1 MTNTIY
7 EAMTDEMTW
16 LGRVLWPLTFGVAY
30 CVTGLFMVVN
40 EKLLKVERVRLF
52 ITIHVSCYNWFALKS
67 ITKCNI

>member
-1 MTNTIY
+1 MIFFQNMTNTIY

-40 EKLLKVERVRLF
+40 EKLLKVGKGKLVYHHSRVYEK
-52 ITIHVSCYNWFALKS
+52 I
-67 ITKCNI
+67 